1 MTLDKKVLEDPLKT
15 FDFLS
20 EKVYSDAHP
29 TSPEFIRKMRKMIE
43 ETPDKT
49 IQYTLLAGYVML
61 LEKDIYVSADL
72 NRMRIVCEVEA
83 YLKKRNKLHLQQPR
97 RKHSR
102 E

>member
-1 MTLDKKVLEDPLKT
+1 MTIDKKVLEDPLKT

-20 EKVYSDAHP
+20 ERVYRDAHP
-29 TSPEFIRKMRKMIE
+29 ASPEFIRKMRKVIE
-43 ETPDKT
+43 ETLDKT
-49 IQYTLLAGYVML
+49 MQYTILAGYVML
-61 LEKDIYVSADL
+61 LETDTYIAADL

-83 YLKKRNKLHLQQPR
+83 YLKKNNKLHFQQPR